1 MMNSLLQRKSSKS
14 ETLLN
19 EAKKIIPTGASSVMR
34 TRIPNPMFAV
44 RGRGS
49 RVWDVDGNMYIDYLL
64 GFGSLINGHCHPRIV
79 EAVKRQAEE
88 LLMSGT
94 PVELEIEVASKI
106 QRVVPNA
113 EMVLFASTGTEA
125 TMEAIRIARA
135 VTGKTKIIKFE
146 GSYHGH
152 HDYVLW
158 SVESSNPGLEISP
171 FRIPYYPGIP
181 ESVGKTVTIAPWNNL
196 EALRK
201 IVRRNR
207 SNLAAIIAE
216 PVMANNGVI
225 LPKPG
230 FLKALKELAEEADAL
245 LIFDEVITGFRLAPG
260 GAQEYFGVKADLAT
274 FGKALGGGVP
284 IAAVTGRRDIL
295 ENIGPGK
302 IGFGGTY
309 NAHPLSLAGASANL
323 DILLANNGEAFQRLH
338 STGEKLIKGLRQAID
353 DTGVEAI
360 VQGLGPLFQ
369 VYFTNLPEVTSYREK
384 LQTNSAAYTA
394 WALKMF
400 ENGVYIYADD
410 GERILLSTM
419 HTDEDVEL
427 TVAAAEE
434 AFREV
439 KKQFSLA
446 A

>member
-1 MMNSLLQRKSSKS
+1 MMKTLLHRKTKS
-14 ETLLN
+14 EELLN
-19 EAKKIIPTGASSVMR
+19 EARKIIPTGASSVMR
-34 TRIPNPMFAV
+34 TRIPNTMFAIK
-44 RGRGS
+44 GRGAHI
-49 RVWDVDGNMYIDYLL
+49 WDVDGNEYIDYLL
-64 GFGSLINGHCHPRIV
+64 GFGALINGHCHPRIV

-94 PVELEIEVASKI
+94 PVELEMEVAKKI

-225 LPKPG
+225 PPKPG
-230 FLKALKELAEEADAL
+230 FLKALKELAEEAEAL

-260 GAQEYFGVKADLAT
+260 GAQEHFGVKADLAT

-309 NAHPLSLAGASANL
+309 NAHPVSLAATSANL
-323 DILLANNGEAFQRLH
+323 DILLENGGEAFHRLH
-338 STGEKLIKGLRQAID
+338 ATGEKLMQGLREAIE
-353 DTGVEAI
+353 DTGVKAI
-360 VQGLGPLFQ
+360 VQGIGPLFQ
-369 VYFTNLPEVTSYREK
+369 VYFTDLPEITSYRER
-384 LQTNSAAYTA
+384 LAVDPQAYTE
-394 WALKMF
+394 WALELF
-400 ENGVYIYADD
+400 ERGVFIYADD
-410 GERILLSTM
+410 GERILISTQ
-419 HTDEDVEL
+419 HTDEDVEK

-434 AFREV
+434 AFRAV
-439 KKQFSLA
+439 KARFN
-446 A
+446 